1 MDEQNK
7 NTGGTEDAFDLLSK
21 RFDSFGH
28 TTPEMPEDDVK
39 NSGEIYFSANSDNIN
54 RTPQVREQR
63 YGGASSRPANAS
75 RSLGAGAQR
84 ASTSARQGAASAKTG
99 TARTAGTTGKKS
111 TKKKKKKSRSNV
123 AVAIGVVAVV
133 VLLAV
138 IVRIP
143 IMWCVNDILAINAD
157 STHIRV
163 VITDNMDVDD
173 VINLLGKKKL
183 VNSTGFC
190 KIAAKF
196 LKYDKKSDKTKRVY
210 PAGEYDLS
218 SSMGLEGMLNEILS
232 AGSEDS
238 TVTLTFPEGYTVSQ
252 IAAKLSSNGVCSTA
266 EFYAALSDQELLKGY
281 DFLADI
287 TDKNLRYKLLEG
299 YLYPDTYE
307 FYIDETPRSVVKRF
321 LDNFESKWNDMFA
334 EKAKKSNYSIDEILT
349 VASILEREAK
359 NAEQMPVIA
368 SVIYN
373 RLGSSSFPYINC
385 DSTGKYIAAYQ
396 EELAA
401 KGVYANYVKSYD
413 TYQKTGL
420 PVGPICNPG
429 KQAINAAISPDS
441 TSYYYFLH
449 DKDGKLYLASTQSE
463 HDRNKAAAGIE

>member
-28 TTPEMPEDDVK
+28 TTPETPEDDVK

-54 RTPQVREQR
+54 RTPPVREQR

-111 TKKKKKKSRSNV
+111 TKKKKKNSRSNV

-196 LKYDKKSDKTKRVY
+196 LKYDKKSD
-210 PAGEYDLS
+210 
-218 SSMGLEGMLNEILS
+218 
-232 AGSEDS
+232 
-238 TVTLTFPEGYTVSQ
+238 
-252 IAAKLSSNGVCSTA
+252 
-266 EFYAALSDQELLKGY
+266 
-281 DFLADI
+281 LA
-287 TDKNLRYKLLEG
+287 
-299 YLYPDTYE
+299 
-307 FYIDETPRSVVKRF
+307 
-321 LDNFESKWNDMFA
+321 
-334 EKAKKSNYSIDEILT
+334 
-349 VASILEREAK
+349 
-359 NAEQMPVIA
+359 
-368 SVIYN
+368 
-373 RLGSSSFPYINC
+373 
-385 DSTGKYIAAYQ
+385 
-396 EELAA
+396 
-401 KGVYANYVKSYD
+401 
-413 TYQKTGL
+413 
-420 PVGPICNPG
+420 
-429 KQAINAAISPDS
+429 
-441 TSYYYFLH
+441 
-449 DKDGKLYLASTQSE
+449 
-463 HDRNKAAAGIE
+463 